1 MGSTNTTFTG
11 KPLWLTSPWTSKT
24 PKHYKQ
30 NTINGYLYH
39 SKRFSSN
46 FDKETLLIIDKF
58 IKVQYPL
65 RFINS
70 VHNEIQKS
78 TDHGYEYFIIWPHSF
93 GITKPFISTERPCRV
108 LNEIKSTDFLK
119 KFWKF
124 VNDGFRLAIA
134 GKTINF
140 NHCFL
145 KR

>member
-1 MGSTNTTFTG
+1 M
-11 KPLWLTSPWTSKT
+11 
-24 PKHYKQ
+24 
-30 NTINGYLYH
+30 YH

-78 TDHGYEYFIIWPHSF
+78 TDHGYEYFIISPHSF

-134 GKTINF
+134 GNNYQSRARYKGDCSCGLCYISKTKHNTAVRW
-140 NHCFL
+140 NENNNPN
-145 KR
+145 